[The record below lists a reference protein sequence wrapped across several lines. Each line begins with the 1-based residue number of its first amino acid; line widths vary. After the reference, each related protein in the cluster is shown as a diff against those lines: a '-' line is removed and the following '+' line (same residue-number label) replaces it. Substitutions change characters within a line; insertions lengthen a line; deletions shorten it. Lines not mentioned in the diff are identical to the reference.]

1 MHEKYPGIRYVSRI
15 LPAFFSLS
23 GVYWNSLLTSTRCVF
38 CERFELRSHFISRL
52 RMIVWVNV
60 VLIRTIVVESD

>member
-1 MHEKYPGIRYVSRI
+1 MHEKHPGIRYVGRI
-15 LPAFFSLS
+15 LSRFFSHS
-23 GVYWNSLLTSTRCVF
+23 CVYWNSLLTSNRCVF

-60 VLIRTIVVESD
+60 VLNRTVVVESD